1 MLHLQGLPV
10 PYLRNKR
17 SAPSLGLQTQQ
28 ADASWRPVM
37 ILLSYTKYPQN
48 RPCGQLV
55 FVSQRATVMV
65 DDNARLR
72 DAMVTQQ
79 LLKRGIRDA
88 RVLQSVRDMPRH
100 LFVPTRHR
108 LLAYEDMPL
117 PIGHEQTISQPLMV
131 AMMTEAL
138 QLQGHERVLEIGT
151 GSGYQAAILSHLA
164 VVVFS
169 IERIPE
175 LSAQAR
181 ATLAMAGIMNVHVLV
196 GDGSLGLP
204 EHGPYDA
211 IVVTAASP
219 KVPPALVDQLK
230 PGGRLVIPV
239 GDRHEQMLMRFT
251 MTDAGPHLER
261 LGGCRFVP
269 LIGQQGWFS
278 DERPP
283 ADAK

>member
-1 MLHLQGLPV
+1 
-10 PYLRNKR
+10 
-17 SAPSLGLQTQQ
+17 
-28 ADASWRPVM
+28 
-37 ILLSYTKYPQN
+37 
-48 RPCGQLV
+48 
-55 FVSQRATVMV
+55 
-65 DDNARLR
+65 
-72 DAMVTQQ
+72 MVTQQ
-79 LLKRGIRDA
+79 LFKRGIRDA
-88 RVLQSVRDMPRH
+88 RVLQAMRDTPRH
-100 LFVPTRHR
+100 LFVPTRHGVM
-108 LLAYEDMPL
+108 AYEDMPL

-151 GSGYQAAILSHLA
+151 GSGYQAAILSRLA

-175 LSAQAR
+175 LAVRAR

-196 GDGSLGLP
+196 GDGSLGLLK
-204 EHGPYDA
+204 HGSYEA

-230 PGGRLVIPV
+230 LGGRLVIPV
-239 GDRHEQMLMRFT
+239 GDRHEQTLVRLT
-251 MTDAGPHLER
+251 MTDDGPHLEH

-269 LIGQQGWFS
+269 LIGQQGWLS

-283 ADAK
+283 ADVK